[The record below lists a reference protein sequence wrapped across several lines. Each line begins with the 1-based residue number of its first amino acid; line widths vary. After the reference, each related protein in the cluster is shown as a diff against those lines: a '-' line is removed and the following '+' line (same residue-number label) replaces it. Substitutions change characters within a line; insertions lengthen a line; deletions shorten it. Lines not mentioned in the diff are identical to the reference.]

1 MAPPGCTGRD
11 AAQGPIAALVTPH
24 GHGLHICLWEAGSP
38 GQVKKLVVDVG
49 ASRLMS
55 GVGDAMD
62 AAWLLSL
69 AATFEPSK

>member
-1 MAPPGCTGRD
+1 M
-11 AAQGPIAALVTPH
+11 TPH
-24 GHGLHICLWEAGSP
+24 GHRLHICSWEARP
-38 GQVKKLVVDVG
+38 PQKVKKLVVDVG

-55 GVGDAMD
+55 GVGDAVD